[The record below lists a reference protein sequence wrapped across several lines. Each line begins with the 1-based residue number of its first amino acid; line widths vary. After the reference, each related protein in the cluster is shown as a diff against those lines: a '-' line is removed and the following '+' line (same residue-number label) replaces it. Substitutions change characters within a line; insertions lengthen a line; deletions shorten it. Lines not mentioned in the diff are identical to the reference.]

1 MLCLPLAVHLEFLLS
16 MGGAVFP
23 KSKGKELT
31 RGEDNGELSSLLSS
45 ISSENLVGPTAGV

>member
-1 MLCLPLAVHLEFLLS
+1 MLCLPVAVHLELLS

-31 RGEDNGELSSLLSS
+31 RGEDDGELSSLLPS